1 MHNAERYRA
10 PGRGARPLGLGEGG
24 GMNDEAW
31 EPPGPGP
38 WMQDRAHLPASVTPL
53 LQELY
58 PEGFSKGFAAALA
71 PYGVLLDTMQLAF
84 VNGFPYTQPVPFD
97 VPGPDGPK
105 TPEQIGAEIGRRT
118 GLADAAFAQRIW
130 RDTLKHWD
138 DEAKP
143 RAIEKHRELA
153 AVDLP
158 SLDDEELRAHL
169 HRCFDHMA
177 KMWQQHHTFNA
188 AALVPVGDFVLHAAT
203 WTQRDPVPIFAV
215 YDGWSPASGVLNP
228 EITPAV
234 EAIRADPAAAALL
247 TGEEP
252 AADRLEQ
259 LRARVPAVDAYVR
272 AVGFRIAAGFDLT
285 NPTVIERADLV
296 LGRLL
301 SAVGYD
307 ADHSTA
313 RADALAAELR
323 EAVPEEERAVFDD
336 LLAESRLVYRL
347 RDERGLYSDSSAV
360 GLTRLALIELGRR
373 LFERGRIGFKY
384 DTLDLRAAEIDAIL
398 DGSPTPT
405 AEELAARVA
414 ARKAASKA
422 GAPPLLGPP
431 PPAPPPVDGL
441 PPPLARVMSALGFV
455 IGGVLG
461 EAPAPAGD
469 DRVIIGIGGSAGT
482 YVGPARIVKNFDD
495 LMELQDGEVLVT
507 SATGESFNSF
517 LHVVG
522 AIVTDHGSFASH
534 AAIMGR
540 EMGFPAVVGTVD
552 GTQRIPNGALVRVDG
567 KAGTVE
573 LVGFPE
579 D

>member
-1 MHNAERYRA
+1 
-10 PGRGARPLGLGEGG
+10 
-24 GMNDEAW
+24 MNDDAW
-31 EPPGPGP
+31 APPGPGP

-58 PEGFSKGFAAALA
+58 PEGFTRGFAAALT
-71 PYGVLLDTMQLAF
+71 PYGVLLDTMRLQF

-105 TPEQIGAEIGRRT
+105 TPEQLGAEIGKRT
-118 GLADAAFAQRIW
+118 ALADAAFAQRIW
-130 RDTLKHWD
+130 RDSLRQWD
-138 DEAKP
+138 EEAKP
-143 RAIEKHRELA
+143 RSIEKHHELA
-153 AVDLP
+153 AVDLTT
-158 SLDDEELRAHL
+158 LDDDQLRAHL
-169 HRCFDHMA
+169 HECMDHMA
-177 KMWQQHHTFNA
+177 RMWEQHHTYNG
-188 AALVPVGDFVLHAAT
+188 AALVAVGDFVLHAAG

-215 YDGWSPASGVLNP
+215 FDGWSPVSGVLNP
-228 EITPAV
+228 EITPAI
-234 EAIRADPAAAALL
+234 EALRADPSAAELL
-247 TGEEP
+247 SGDAP
-252 AADRLEQ
+252 AADRLSE

-272 AVGFRIAAGFDLT
+272 EVGFRIAAGFDLT
-285 NPTVIERADLV
+285 NPTVVERPDLV
-296 LGRLL
+296 LGRL
-301 SAVGYD
+301 AAAFAYD

-313 RADALAAELR
+313 RADALATELR
-323 EAVPEEERAVFDD
+323 EAVPEAERANFDD
-336 LLAESRLVYRL
+336 MLAEARLVYRL

-360 GLTRLALIELGRR
+360 GLMRLALIELGRR

-405 AEELAARVA
+405 AEDLAARVA
-414 ARKAASKA
+414 ARKAASKL

-431 PPAPPPVDGL
+431 PPPPPPVDGL

-455 IGGVLG
+455 IGGVTG

-469 DRVIIGIGGSAGT
+469 ERVIMGIGGSSGV
-482 YVGPARIVKNFDD
+482 YVGIARIVRNFDE
-495 LMELQDGEVLVT
+495 LLELQDGDVLVT

-567 KAGTVE
+567 AAGTVE
-573 LVGFPE
+573 LV
-579 D
+579 

>member
-1 MHNAERYRA
+1 
-10 PGRGARPLGLGEGG
+10 
-24 GMNDEAW
+24 MNDGAW

-58 PEGFSKGFAAALA
+58 PNGFSAGFAAALA
-71 PYGVLLDTMQLAF
+71 PYGVLLDTMRLAF

-97 VPGPDGPK
+97 VPGTDGPK
-105 TPEQIGAEIGRRT
+105 TPEELGAEIGRRT

-130 RDTLKHWD
+130 RDTLRHWD
-138 DEAKP
+138 EEAKP
-143 RAIEKHRELA
+143 RSIAKHCDLA
-153 AVDLP
+153 TIDLP

-169 HRCFDHMA
+169 HQCMDHMA
-177 KMWQQHHTFNA
+177 AMWQQHHTYNG
-188 AALVPVGDFVLHAAT
+188 AALVAVGDFVLHAAA

-215 YDGWSPASGVLNP
+215 FDGWSPVSGVLNP
-228 EITPAV
+228 EIAPAID
-234 EAIRADPAAAALL
+234 ALHADQDAAALL
-247 TGEEP
+247 DGDAP
-252 AADRLEQ
+252 AAERLAAM
-259 LRARVPAVDAYVR
+259 RARVPAVDAYVR

-285 NPTVIERADLV
+285 NPTVIERPDLV
-296 LGRLL
+296 LGRL
-301 SAVGYD
+301 AAAFAYD

-323 EAVPEEERAVFDD
+323 EAVPEDQQASFDD
-336 LLAESRLVYRL
+336 MLAEARLVYRL

-360 GLTRLALIELGRR
+360 GLMRLGLIELGRR
-373 LFERGRIGFKY
+373 LFERGRIGFQY
-384 DTLDLRAAEIDAIL
+384 DSLDLRSAEIDAIL
-398 DGSPTPT
+398 DGSPVPT
-405 AEELAARVA
+405 AEDLAARVA
-414 ARKAASKA
+414 SRKAASKL

-431 PPAPPPVDGL
+431 PPPPPPVDGL

-455 IGGVLG
+455 IHGVTG

-469 DRVIIGIGGSAGT
+469 DGVVMGIGGSAGV
-482 YVGPARIVKNFDD
+482 YVGTARIVRNFDE
-495 LMELQDGEVLVT
+495 LLELQDGDVLVT

-552 GTQRIPNGALVRVDG
+552 GTQRIPSGSLVRVDG
-567 KAGTVE
+567 AAGTVE
-573 LVGFPE
+573 IVGFPE
-579 D
+579 GESS